1 MFKNTENSTIVVQK
15 FDTAIIEKAIK
26 LSKMCNVSRLIVY
39 CNSAKEC
46 SLLDD
51 MISESE
57 EVSIWAKIDKTNISN
72 EFCDYENI
80 GVIVRT
86 DQKSGLN
93 SELQNVLWEMCLN
106 IGEMPDNSYLDC
118 LNIIWNINF
127 KRIEWPAFDEQLNR
141 LIDGYKTNELMID
154 NVLLSLDL
162 IREHP
167 CNVYLCD
174 GKYCHSGH
182 GKVPRNIY
190 IDTNGNMHPYGIVK
204 AELKIGNILSDSNI
218 IEDYKQSDAIGN
230 FMKLNRYLYL
240 QILDK
245 CNYGIIPWFDMLG
258 EL

>member
-15 FDTAIIEKAIK
+15 FDTVTIEKAIK
-26 LSKMCNVSRLIVY
+26 FSKICNVGRLIVH
-39 CNSAKEC
+39 CDSAKEC

-57 EVSIWAKIDKTNISN
+57 EVSIWVKIDKANISN
-72 EFCDYENI
+72 EFFDYEHI
-80 GVIVRT
+80 GVIVCT
-86 DQKSGLN
+86 NQKSGLN
-93 SELQNVLWEMCLN
+93 SELQNVLWELCLD
-106 IGEMPDNSYLDC
+106 IGEMPDNSYMDC
-118 LNIIWNINF
+118 ANIIWHINF
-127 KRIEWPAFDEQLNR
+127 ERIKWPVFDEQLSC
-141 LIDGYKTNELMID
+141 LLDGYKTNELMID

-174 GKYCHSGH
+174 GRHCHSGH
-182 GKVPRNIY
+182 GNVPRNIY
-190 IDTNGNMHPYGIVK
+190 IDTNGNMYPYGIAK
-204 AELKIGNILSDSNI
+204 EELKMGNILSDSNI
-218 IEDYKQSDAIGN
+218 IEEYKQSDAIGN